1 MNRLTSYVCIAV
13 VLLILGSNLGWASL
27 EDWTVSGKKAEEL
40 VYKEKQAL
48 RLLPAKGT
56 GIAWLDNVYFQDGV
70 IEADIA
76 AIPRFTGIVFRLQ
89 DERIY
94 EGVYFRPQ
102 NSRHP
107 KPEMRKR
114 TVQYISHPRDTW
126 FYLRG
131 KYPGKYE
138 GAVDLEPEEWFH
150 VKLEIKGTTV
160 KVFVNHQKTPCLT
173 VKDLKLGHAAGKV
186 GFWCGNTSGGT
197 FANLKVRHFEEAPAK
212 PAPIFDPNQH
222 YLFDTM
228 ADRRSVRAFKDTPV
242 PPAHLLQILDMART
256 APTAGNQQPW
266 KFLVI
271 QDRDKLD
278 QLRDA
283 CVEATVKRAQSRRTI
298 PPEELE
304 KIKKRAHNR
313 VTRYLSAP
321 VYVAVLTDKHS
332 RYPRY
337 NTYDGAL
344 AAGYLMITARSLGYG
359 TVFSQ
364 DTIPYDIIKKVFAI
378 PDHYERV
385 CFTPIGVPEEWPK
398 SPPKKKL
405 EEFVVFETF
414 VKGLNYTPPVIR
426 KAIELPKEILS
437 RYTGKYELQPDF
449 VMEIK
454 LEENKLVVL
463 APGQPKLPLF
473 AEAERDFFFKVV
485 DAQISFQVNEKG
497 EVTGLIFIQGD
508 RRMNAPKL

>member
-1 MNRLTSYVCIAV
+1 MNCLRSIVCFT
-13 VLLILGSNLGWASL
+13 VLLTIIGSGLGLASL
-27 EDWTVSGKKAEEL
+27 EQWTTSGKKAEEL
-40 VYKEKQAL
+40 VYKGKQAL
-48 RLLPAKGT
+48 RLQPAKGA
-56 GIAWLDNVYFQDGV
+56 GIAWLDDVYFQDGV

-94 EGVYFRPQ
+94 EAVYFRPQ

-107 KPEMRKR
+107 KEEMRRR

-138 GAVDLEPEEWFH
+138 GAVDLEPDEWFH
-150 VKLEIKGTTV
+150 VRLEIKGITV
-160 KVFVNHQKTPCLT
+160 KVFVNNQKTPCLT
-173 VKDLKLGHAAGKV
+173 VNDLRLGHATGKV

-197 FANLKVRHFEEAPAK
+197 FANLTVRHLETAPAK
-212 PAPIFDPNQH
+212 PAPVFDANQN

-228 ADRRSVRAFKDTPV
+228 SKRRSVRAFKQTPV
-242 PPAHLLQILDMART
+242 PPAHLLKILDMART

-283 CVEATVKRAQSRRTI
+283 CVAATVKRAQSRGDLA
-298 PPEELE
+298 PERLQEIE
-304 KIKKRAHNR
+304 KQAFDRIDS
-313 VTRYLSAP
+313 YLSAP
-321 VYVAVLTDKHS
+321 VYVVVLTDNHS

-337 NTYDGAL
+337 NVYDGAL
-344 AAGYLMITARSLGYG
+344 AAGYLMIAARSLGYG

-364 DTIPYDIIKKVFAI
+364 DTIPYDIIKQVFGI
-378 PDHYERV
+378 PDHYERI
-385 CFTPIGVPEEWPK
+385 CFTPIGVPEEWPE
-398 SPPKKKL
+398 SPKKNKL
-405 EEFVVFETF
+405 EEFLVFERF

-426 KAIELPKEILS
+426 KEIELPVATLS
-437 RYTGKYELQPDF
+437 RFVGKYELQPDF

-454 LEENKLVVL
+454 VEDNALVVL

-473 AEAERDFFFKVV
+473 AETERDFFFKVI
-485 DAQISFQVNEKG
+485 DAQILFQEDEEGV
-497 EVTGLIFIQGD
+497 VTGLVFVQGD
-508 RRMNAPKL
+508 RRMNARKL